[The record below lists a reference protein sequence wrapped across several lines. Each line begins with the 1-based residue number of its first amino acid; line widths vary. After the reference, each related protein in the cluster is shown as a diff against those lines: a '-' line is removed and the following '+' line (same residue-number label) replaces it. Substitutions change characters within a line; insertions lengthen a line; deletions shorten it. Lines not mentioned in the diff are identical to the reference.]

1 MGGWGWRRRRW
12 SVGPWGRRW
21 RAKRRRGVGWR
32 QRHRRQLRWRG
43 RRHWWPGRRRW
54 RRQRPALERVGCLF
68 AVACRRVI
76 LAHVVPA
83 GLGNHVGDGAG
94 KLVALKVVA
103 ATHNIPHMSNR
114 CRWVGPCGGG
124 VWTGGLWAAAEE
136 QGYAHQKPPIS
147 RSGTLRPSPQGGGGG
162 GDIHELGHSQSSSL
176 WQTPSTFR
184 RHMAN
189 GRPMRCMQANCHA
202 MYGRVGWVR
211 RVGPHR
217 TNAVRRS
224 AEARARLNGN
234 SGERTSMSSQHCA
247 STHGSND
254 LEQSRGAAGG
264 GVGDGGGS
272 RVVNPWGCGSGRW

>member
-1 MGGWGWRRRRW
+1 M
-12 SVGPWGRRW
+12 
-21 RAKRRRGVGWR
+21 
-32 QRHRRQLRWRG
+32 
-43 RRHWWPGRRRW
+43 
-54 RRQRPALERVGCLF
+54 
-68 AVACRRVI
+68 
-76 LAHVVPA
+76 VPA
-83 GLGNHVGDGAG
+83 GLGNHVGHGAG

-162 GDIHELGHSQSSSL
+162 GDIHELGHSQSPSL

-189 GRPMRCMQANCHA
+189 GRPMRCMQVNCHA

-211 RVGPHR
+211 WVGPHR
-217 TNAVRRS
+217 TANAVRR
-224 AEARARLNGN
+224 AARARAKKNGN
-234 SGERTSMSSQHCA
+234 SDERTSMSSQHCA

-264 GVGDGGGS
+264 GVGDGGGFS
-272 RVVNPWGCGSGRW
+272 GGESVGVREWQVVTAVEGTGPTALGNPTRPRRK